1 MRRVLCSVIGL
12 LLVAA
17 SASAGEV
24 FNAIKSAKSIHCG
37 VSTGVQGFSERG
49 PDGRWRGLDVDFCR
63 AVAAAVL
70 GDPEKAA
77 FKPLP
82 SLARFPAL
90 MSGEIDLLARNTT
103 WTLSRESGMGVSFVG
118 PLLFTR
124 QGVMVRKADG
134 FRRPEDLSGAVVA
147 VVKNSTQEIGLDFW
161 STIKSIRSK
170 NRFFDSNELALES
183 YLKGEC
189 QGLASDVFLLEAMRH
204 HAPDG
209 ADKHM
214 ILVENNSMAP
224 LSPAVR
230 SGDRKWLLA
239 VRAVW
244 ACLLLAEEME
254 LTQASFADAAAP
266 TPMRLRF
273 NSRTDSVAKSLGLEP
288 GWAAR
293 AVAAVGS
300 YGEMFER
307 NLGSGSSLHLERG
320 PNRLWSKGGLMIPP
334 LF

>member
-1 MRRVLCSVIGL
+1 MRYVPSL
-12 LLVAA
+12 LACLFLLTTPAW
-17 SASAGEV
+17 AGEV
-24 FNAIKSAKSIHCG
+24 FLSVKGAKSLHCG
-37 VSTGVQGFSERG
+37 VSTGVPGFSERG
-49 PDGRWRGLDVDFCR
+49 PDGRWRGLDADFCR

-70 GDPEKAA
+70 GDAEKAA

-82 SLARFPAL
+82 TLARFPAL

-103 WTLSRESGMGVSFVG
+103 WTLGRESGMGVSFVG
-118 PLLFTR
+118 ALLYTR
-124 QGVMVRKADG
+124 QGVLVRKSSG
-134 FRRPEDLSGAVVA
+134 FRRPEDLGGAVIA
-147 VVKNSTQEIGLDFW
+147 AVKNSTQEIGLEFW
-161 STIKSIRSK
+161 SAVKGIRATP
-170 NRFFDSNELALES
+170 RFFDSNEPALEC

-189 QGLASDVFLLEAMRH
+189 QGLASDVFLLEAFRH
-204 HAPDG
+204 NAPDG
-209 ADKHM
+209 EDKHM
-214 ILVENNSMAP
+214 ILVEEKSMAP

-230 SGDRKWLLA
+230 SDDREWLLA

-244 ACLLLAEEME
+244 ACLLLAEEMD
-254 LTQASFADAAAP
+254 LTRASFAAGAEP
-266 TPMRLRF
+266 TPMSRRF
-273 NSRTDSVAKSLGLEP
+273 VARTDSVARGLGLEP

-307 NLGSGSSLHLERG
+307 NLGSGSPLRLERG